1 MKSFWKFLPIYS
13 DDNTNN
19 GHFDFLEISL
29 VFFYVFVLKNTSML
43 IAISFSAYFRSI
55 YCGYWPSQIC
65 FIFVT
70 LLTISTNTPPKSI
83 DCWKQCKSKN
93 LANLSKNTPANVTGW
108 FGNNAKV
115 GYQRDKHR
123 VMIYI

>member
-1 MKSFWKFLPIYS
+1 
-13 DDNTNN
+13 
-19 GHFDFLEISL
+19 
-29 VFFYVFVLKNTSML
+29 VFVPLISYFCIVSKPTRDICRNTSML
-43 IAISFSAYFRSI
+43 ITISFSAYFRSI

-108 FGNNAKV
+108 FSFSSV
-115 GYQRDKHR
+115 GLLFYDYLYFNHCFVTSQCRSYWCII
-123 VMIYI
+123 V